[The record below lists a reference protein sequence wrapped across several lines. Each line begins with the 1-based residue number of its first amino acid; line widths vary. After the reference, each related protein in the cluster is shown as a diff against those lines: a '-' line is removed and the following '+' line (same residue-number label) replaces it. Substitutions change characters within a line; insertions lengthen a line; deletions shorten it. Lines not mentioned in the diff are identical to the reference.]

1 MTGRLSKRLERPALC
16 AAAEPEP
23 LGVMMRNRCRGV
35 ALFRRLLALLTLLVS
50 ACVVNQNQ
58 PYPESWSPVPGRASE
73 GCQDLDG
80 VYADLGEP
88 HKFPAV
94 NPSLTFNLGWQGWSG
109 TEDRK
114 QGWRRAK
121 RVTLSI
127 LDADSME
134 AVIWGAN
141 DDRIASHVLTRAS
154 GEFVCES
161 GHATIRWHA
170 YAAEDVVAARDD
182 YTVELSRA
190 GEYLVAHVHD
200 RGIGVVGL
208 VVPIGGKTSGWVR
221 FERLSQGDLQ
231 PEVRGP

>member
-1 MTGRLSKRLERPALC
+1 
-16 AAAEPEP
+16 
-23 LGVMMRNRCRGV
+23 MMKNRCRG
-35 ALFRRLLALLTLLVS
+35 ATLLRGLLALLTLLAS
-50 ACVVNQNQ
+50 ACVVHQDQ
-58 PYPESWSPVPGRASE
+58 PYPESWPPVSGRASE
-73 GCQDLDG
+73 GCQDLAG

-88 HKFPAV
+88 HNFPTV

-127 LDADSME
+127 RDADSME
-134 AVIWGAN
+134 ATIWGAN

-154 GEFVCES
+154 GQFVCES
-161 GHATIRWHA
+161 GRATIRWHA
-170 YAAEDVVAARDD
+170 SAAEDVVVARDD
-182 YTVELSRA
+182 YTVELSRVR
-190 GEYLVAHVHD
+190 EYLVAHVHD
-200 RGIGVVGL
+200 RGIGVIGL
-208 VVPIGGKTSGWVR
+208 VFPIGGKTSGWVR